1 MASNSG
7 ELLVSRLKALRQRA
21 TLVLFVQA
29 LCLSGGL
36 SVLIG
41 EALVVGGAVHNAAA
55 IGIAATA
62 TLLTAAA
69 STILLR
75 PDLHRIAASVDA
87 RLHLQDRLVTA
98 LEFNAAVD
106 PFSQLVAM
114 DAHSR
119 ITAVRPSEAV
129 PFALPLGIRVVSV
142 AAAVVSAVMVVA
154 ITGAPRWSP
163 AGWTGFGGPGV
174 TTNTVG
180 APAPVN
186 SAQASQQGNPQAGAS
201 NATDARSEPSAA
213 RQQQAASDQTGAA
226 TASARA
232 RPVSEVAAPSNS
244 DTEQVE
250 REATTRGDTASTNTS
265 TKTPTDSGVAGNA
278 VTTSD
283 EQRGGGVANGALAA
297 RSAGMTARP
306 DDPAYRAAYRSG
318 RAAAESAVAHDRVP
332 ADLRSYVRDYFVAIR
347 PAGDK

>member
-1 MASNSG
+1 MGSKSG
-7 ELLVSRLKALRQRA
+7 ELLVTRLKALRRRA
-21 TLVLFVQA
+21 TLVLFAQA

-36 SVLIG
+36 AVLIA
-41 EALVVGGAVHNAAA
+41 EALLVGGAVHDAAA

-62 TLLTAAA
+62 ILLTAAA

-75 PDLHRIAASVDA
+75 PDLHGIAASVDA

-98 LEFNAAVD
+98 LEFNAAID
-106 PFSQLVAM
+106 PFSQLVTM

-119 ITAVRPSEAV
+119 IAAVRASEAV

-142 AAAVVSAVMVVA
+142 AAAVVSGVMVVA
-154 ITGAPRWSP
+154 ITVAPRWSS

-174 TTNTVG
+174 TANTVG
-180 APAPVN
+180 AAAAVI
-186 SAQASQQGNPQAGAS
+186 SAQASQQGSPGAGAS
-201 NATDARSEPSAA
+201 NTTNARSELTAA
-213 RQQQAASDQTGAA
+213 RQQQAASDQAGAA

-232 RPVSEVAAPSNS
+232 RSVSEVAAPSNS
-244 DTEQVE
+244 DTERLE
-250 REATTRGDTASTNTS
+250 HEATTRGDTTSTNIS
-265 TKTPTDSGVAGNA
+265 PNTPTDAGVAGNA
-278 VTTSD
+278 ATTSQ
-283 EQRGGGVANGALAA
+283 EQRGGGVANGARAM
-297 RSAGMTARP
+297 RSPGVAARP